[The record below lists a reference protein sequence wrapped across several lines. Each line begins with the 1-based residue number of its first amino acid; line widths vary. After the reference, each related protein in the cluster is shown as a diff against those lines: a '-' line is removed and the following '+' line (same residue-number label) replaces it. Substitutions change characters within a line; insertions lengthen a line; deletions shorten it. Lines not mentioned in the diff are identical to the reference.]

1 MKKITTTL
9 LVIIA
14 CSAVW
19 SCGPKRH
26 GCGPGRCEVKLPQKQ
41 MELKETTTKDTDKT
55 FFC

>member
-1 MKKITTTL
+1 MKKITSTL

-14 CSAVW
+14 CSILG

-26 GCGPGRCEVKLPQKQ
+26 GCGPGRCEVKLNQKQ
-41 MELKETTTKDTDKT
+41 IELKETNKDTDKT

>member
-14 CSAVW
+14 CTAS

-26 GCGPGRCEVKLPQKQ
+26 GCGPGRCEIQQPQKQ
-41 MELKETTTKDTDKT
+41 IDFLETNKYI
-55 FFC
+55 C

>member
-1 MKKITTTL
+1 MKKITITL

-14 CSAVW
+14 CTAS

-26 GCGPGRCEVKLPQKQ
+26 GCGPGRCEVKLNQKQ
-41 MELKETTTKDTDKT
+41 IELKETNKDTDKT